1 MATEVQVFKPSP
13 GARLSR
19 VEAQLVG
26 QHLTGM
32 IERNG
37 VLDPKAVL
45 VEARDEASPLHGF
58 FTWDDNAA
66 AEAFR
71 LDEARRL
78 IRSVRVVIQRSPEQ
92 SPLEVRAFVRVAS
105 EKKNTYLPVARVMS
119 DDDMRKQL
127 LAKALLELQAFRQR
141 YATLSEL
148 AVLFDAMGSLPMG
161 KTG

>member
-1 MATEVQVFKPSP
+1 MAEETVFKPSP

-19 VEAQLVG
+19 TDAQIVG
-26 QHLTGM
+26 EILTGM
-32 IERNG
+32 VDING
-37 VLDPKAVL
+37 GLDAHVVLDHAK
-45 VEARDEASPLHGF
+45 DEASPLHKF
-58 FTWDDNAA
+58 FTWDDSLA

-71 LDEARRL
+71 LGEAGRL

-92 SPLEVRAFVRVAS
+92 IPLEVRAFVRIAQ
-105 EKKNTYLPVARVMS
+105 EKKGHYLPVARVMN

-148 AVLFDAMGSLPMG
+148 AVLFDAMQSLPLG